1 MNVVRDV
8 LPRPGRVNRDRR
20 HATDGAPLRSAAAY
34 PAPVDTMHPRT
45 ALAAAAIVGV
55 LALAGCAGTGGGQP
69 ASESQGG
76 AATSAPAVT
85 GDAPASEPPAADDGS
100 AVALVTVPSQ
110 PGDCAYDPS
119 AFGAVVFTVTA
130 DDATTPIELTYTV
143 FRQGAGPDVRTVTMT
158 GPVVVSVQTDCGSQA
173 VSSPWTFTARSA
185 TGNSL
190 GCASF
195 FGGKQLASDSDY
207 AEGDVARGVS
217 VDCSGHPGM

>member
-1 MNVVRDV
+1 MDTTQVRAV
-8 LPRPGRVNRDRR
+8 LG
-20 HATDGAPLRSAAAY
+20 
-34 PAPVDTMHPRT
+34 
-45 ALAAAAIVGV
+45 AAAIVGA
-55 LALAGCAGTGGGQP
+55 LALAGCAGSGGGQP
-69 ASESQGG
+69 ASESPTGS
-76 AATSAPAVT
+76 ATSAAT
-85 GDAPASEPPAADDGS
+85 ATADAPASEPPAAGDGS

-110 PGDCAYDPS
+110 PGDCVYDPTV
-119 AFGAVVFTVTA
+119 FGAVVFTVTA

-143 FRQGAGPDVRTVTMT
+143 FREGAGPDVRTVTMT

-195 FGGKQLASDSDY
+195 FGGKHLASDSDY